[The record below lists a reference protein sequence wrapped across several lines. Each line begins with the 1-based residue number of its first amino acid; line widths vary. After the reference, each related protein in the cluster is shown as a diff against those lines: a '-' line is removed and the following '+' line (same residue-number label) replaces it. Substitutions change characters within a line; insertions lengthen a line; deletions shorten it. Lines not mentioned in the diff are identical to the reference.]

1 MLALKLQYYITQR
14 KENFIMC
21 ILYILTGGLLFA
33 TSGCYATLDH
43 HDGVILPHDVIHTS
57 HLPPNVSVRYVPRHR
72 YKRHY
77 RHRVRTY
84 RHHHVRRHHH
94 NRVRY
99 HNNVRPGYRNHRHQ
113 PRLKRRTV
121 RRTYDNRGNLRR
133 RVTTRRYY

>member
-1 MLALKLQYYITQR
+1 
-14 KENFIMC
+14 MC
-21 ILYILTGGLLFA
+21 ILYIVTGGLLFA

-43 HDGVILPHDVIHTS
+43 DGVIVPHDVVFTS
-57 HLPPNVSVRYVPRHR
+57 HVPRGERVHYVPRT
-72 YKRHY
+72 RHY
-77 RHRVRTY
+77 RPYYRNLRNVRH

-99 HNNVRPGYRNHRHQ
+99 HNSVRPTHRHRNQ

-121 RRTYDNRGNLRR
+121 RRTYDNRGNLKR